1 MPYSVSVTTQAGP
14 VWVQAD
20 VQMEDGTGSDIDRTS
35 IGGTA
40 SLGNVSL
47 GAAWQDNGDMDFTG
61 VGAALNLA
69 GVALSGGY
77 TDVDGVGSG
86 FGINAK
92 MAGVIVAYE
101 DSDSYAD
108 PTIWGHYGIG
118 LGGGAKFIIELA
130 NDGTNT
136 MGAGIL
142 RMDF

>member
-1 MPYSVSVTTQAGP
+1 MT
-14 VWVQAD
+14 
-20 VQMEDGTGSDIDRTS
+20 DGTGSDIDRAS
-35 IGGTA
+35 IGGLM
-40 SLGNVSL
+40 SLGSVSL
-47 GAAWQDNGDMDFTG
+47 GAAWQDNGANDFTG
-61 VGAALNLA
+61 VGAAINLA

-77 TDVDGVGSG
+77 TDVANKGSG

-101 DSDSYAD
+101 ESDSTAD

-136 MGAGIL
+136 KGAGIL